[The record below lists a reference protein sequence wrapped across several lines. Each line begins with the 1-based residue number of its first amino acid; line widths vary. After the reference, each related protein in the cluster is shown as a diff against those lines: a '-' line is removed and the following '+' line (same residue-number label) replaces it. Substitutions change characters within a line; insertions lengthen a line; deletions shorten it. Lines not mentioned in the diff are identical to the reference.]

1 MRQAIATKFVGP
13 SNVRGSRVIASCDAK
28 RIIVSWNHSQSADDN
43 HIAAARKLA
52 SELGWSGNWHGGA
65 TKGSG
70 YTFVWQDTAEG
81 DFIVGDR
88 A

>member
-1 MRQAIATKFVGP
+1 MRQAITTKYVGP
-13 SNVRGSRVIASCDAK
+13 TDTRGSRVIASCDAK
-28 RIIVSWNHSQSADDN
+28 RIIVSWSHLMNVDDN

-52 SELGWSGNWHGGA
+52 SELGWSGAWHGGS

-70 YTFVWQDTAEG
+70 FCFVWQDTKQG

-88 A
+88 E